1 MLVVEKKESPR
12 YPIPRFFN
20 PNPYY
25 VYEAVRRLTEYSS
38 KNVGGRLKNFKEYF
52 PKILYYGL
60 NAENEYNDYKENL
73 NLVNYSGY
81 ALKYD
86 TDINKVANS
95 YFIKLALNMMRDYV
109 ESMPNVEKV
118 VKNREVSGEASGE
131 AIGEVSREVS
141 REVSGEASGGVSGET
156 SGEESDKVS
165 FFSYEKGQMEDLIEI
180 IETYLDYIINP
191 NKISEG
197 ESEGETLGET
207 VGETV
212 GESEET
218 KG

>member
-1 MLVVEKKESPR
+1 M
-12 YPIPRFFN
+12 
-20 PNPYY
+20 
-25 VYEAVRRLTEYSS
+25 
-38 KNVGGRLKNFKEYF
+38 
-52 PKILYYGL
+52 YYGL

-118 VKNREVSGEASGE
+118 VKNREVSGEA
-131 AIGEVSREVS
+131 IGEVSREVS
-141 REVSGEASGGVSGET
+141 REVSGEARGEVSGET

-180 IETYLDYIINP
+180 IETFLDYIINP

-197 ESEGETLGET
+197 ESEGETLGE
-207 VGETV
+207 
-212 GESEET
+212 SEET

>member
-38 KNVGGRLKNFKEYF
+38 KNVGGRFKNLKEYF
-52 PKILYYGL
+52 PKIMCYGL

-86 TDINKVANS
+86 TDIIKVANS

-118 VKNREVSGEASGE
+118 VKNREVSGEVSGE
-131 AIGEVSREVS
+131 AIGE
-141 REVSGEASGGVSGET
+141 VSGET

-165 FFSYEKGQMEDLIEI
+165 FFGYEKGQMKDLIEI

-207 VGETV
+207 VGE
-212 GESEET
+212 SEET

>member
-12 YPIPRFFN
+12 YPIPRFSN

-95 YFIKLALNMMRDYV
+95 YFIKLASNMMRDYV

-118 VKNREVSGEASGE
+118 VKNREVSGEA
-131 AIGEVSREVS
+131 
-141 REVSGEASGGVSGET
+141 SGET

-207 VGETV
+207 VGE
-212 GESEET
+212 SEET

>member
-1 MLVVEKKESPR
+1 M
-12 YPIPRFFN
+12 
-20 PNPYY
+20 
-25 VYEAVRRLTEYSS
+25 RRLTEYSS
-38 KNVGGRLKNFKEYF
+38 KNVGGRFENFKEYF

-86 TDINKVANS
+86 TDINKVGNS

-118 VKNREVSGEASGE
+118 VKNREVSGEVSGE

-141 REVSGEASGGVSGET
+141 GDACGEVSGET
-156 SGEESDKVS
+156 SGEETDKVS

-180 IETYLDYIINP
+180 I
-191 NKISEG
+191 
-197 ESEGETLGET
+197 
-207 VGETV
+207 
-212 GESEET
+212 
-218 KG
+218 

>member
-95 YFIKLALNMMRDYV
+95 YFIKLASNMMRDYV

-118 VKNREVSGEASGE
+118 VKNREVSGEVSGE
-131 AIGEVSREVS
+131 AIGE
-141 REVSGEASGGVSGET
+141 VSGET

-207 VGETV
+207 VEETVGETV

>member
-1 MLVVEKKESPR
+1 MSTKMLENLREVKEQSFKNNISKYYIMLVVEKKESPR

-38 KNVGGRLKNFKEYF
+38 KNVGGRFKNFKEYF

-118 VKNREVSGEASGE
+118 VKNREVSGEVSGE
-131 AIGEVSREVS
+131 AI
-141 REVSGEASGGVSGET
+141 GGVSGET
-156 SGEESDKVS
+156 SGEESCR
-165 FFSYEKGQMEDLIEI
+165 
-180 IETYLDYIINP
+180 
-191 NKISEG
+191 
-197 ESEGETLGET
+197 
-207 VGETV
+207 
-212 GESEET
+212 
-218 KG
+218 

>member
-95 YFIKLALNMMRDYV
+95 YFIKLASNMMRDYV

-118 VKNREVSGEASGE
+118 VKNREVSGEA
-131 AIGEVSREVS
+131 
-141 REVSGEASGGVSGET
+141 SGET

-197 ESEGETLGET
+197 ET

>member
-1 MLVVEKKESPR
+1 
-12 YPIPRFFN
+12 
-20 PNPYY
+20 
-25 VYEAVRRLTEYSS
+25 
-38 KNVGGRLKNFKEYF
+38 
-52 PKILYYGL
+52 
-60 NAENEYNDYKENL
+60 
-73 NLVNYSGY
+73 
-81 ALKYD
+81 
-86 TDINKVANS
+86 
-95 YFIKLALNMMRDYV
+95 MMRDYV
-109 ESMPNVEKV
+109 ESVPNVEKV
-118 VKNREVSGEASGE
+118 VKNREVSGEVSGE

-141 REVSGEASGGVSGET
+141 GEASGKVSGET

-197 ESEGETLGET
+197 ESEGESL
-207 VGETV
+207 GETV